1 MLKSPFL
8 SKSWL
13 EASDDFSASKVVLIG
28 IPYDGTCSFNPGTR
42 FAPEQIRIASKGLEE
57 YSAYQD
63 KSLEDV
69 DFYDAGE
76 LDLPFGDRDEVLRL
90 IKNCTKEVIA
100 KNKTYLGIGGEHLVT
115 LPAFEAYFEKY
126 PDLKLIHFDAHAD
139 LREEYLGQKLSHAT
153 VIRRIS
159 DIIGLENKNI
169 IQVGLRSGT
178 KEEFDLIKKH
188 NTLARGIGDFQN
200 KIEKFGKSP
209 VFLTIDLD
217 VLDPSIMSGTGT
229 QEAGGLFYNEFLE
242 YFMSMKNL
250 NIVGADV
257 VELAPNLDHS
267 GVSTAT
273 AAKIIR
279 ELILRLS

>member
-1 MLKSPFL
+1 MLNSEFI

-13 EASDDFSASKVVLIG
+13 EASDDFEKSKVVLIG
-28 IPYDGTCSFNPGTR
+28 IPYDGTCSFNPGAR
-42 FAPEQIRIASKGLEE
+42 FGPEQIRIASKGLEE

-63 KSLEDV
+63 KSLEDI

-76 LDLPFGDRDEVLRL
+76 LDLPFGDRDEVLKI

-100 KNKTYLGIGGEHLVT
+100 KDKTYLGIGGEHLVT
-115 LPAFEAYFEKY
+115 LPAFEAYYEKY
-126 PDLKLIHFDAHAD
+126 PNLKLMHFDALAD
-139 LREEYLGQKLSHAT
+139 LRDEYLGQKLSHAT
-153 VIRRIS
+153 VIRRIT
-159 DIIGLENKNI
+159 DIIGMENI
-169 IQVGLRSGT
+169 VQVGLRSGT

-188 NTLARGIGDFQN
+188 NTLSLGIADFRH
-200 KIEKFGKSP
+200 KIEKFGNNP
-209 VFLTIDLD
+209 IFLTIDLD

-229 QEAGGLFYNEFLE
+229 QEPGGLFFNEFYE
-242 YFMSMKNL
+242 YFASMKDL
-250 NIVGADV
+250 NIVAADV
-257 VELAPNLDHS
+257 LELSPHYDPS

>member
-1 MLKSPFL
+1 MLKSSFL

-13 EASDDFSASKVVLIG
+13 EASDNFEASKVILVG
-28 IPYDGTCSFNPGTR
+28 IPYDGTCSFTPGTR
-42 FAPEQIRIASKGLEE
+42 FGPEQIRLASKGLEE

-90 IKNCTKEVIA
+90 IKECAQDVISQ
-100 KNKTYLGIGGEHLVT
+100 NKTYLGIGGEHLVT
-115 LPAFEAYFEKY
+115 LPALEAYYEKY
-126 PDLKLIHFDAHAD
+126 PDIKLIHFDAHAD

-159 DIIGLENKNI
+159 DIIGLDNI
-169 IQVGLRSGT
+169 VQVGLRSGT
-178 KEEFDLIKKH
+178 KEEFELIKKH
-188 NTLARGIGDFQN
+188 DTLARGVGDFQK
-200 KIEKFGKSP
+200 KIEKFGNAP

-242 YFMSMKNL
+242 YFMSMKYL
-250 NIVGADV
+250 NIVASDV
-257 VELAPNLDHS
+257 VELSPNLDQS

-279 ELILRLS
+279 ELILRLN

>member
-1 MLKSPFL
+1 MLKSSFL

-13 EASDDFSASKVVLIG
+13 EASDDFDASKVVLVG
-28 IPYDGTCSFNPGTR
+28 IPYDGTCSFNPGAR
-42 FAPEQIRIASKGLEE
+42 FGPEQIRLASKGLEE

-69 DFYDAGE
+69 DFFDAGE
-76 LDLPFGDRDEVLRL
+76 LDLPFGDRDEVLSI
-90 IKNCTKEVIA
+90 IKECTKEVIA
-100 KNKTYLGIGGEHLVT
+100 QGKTYLGIGGEHLVT
-115 LPAFEAYFEKY
+115 LPAFEAYYEKY
-126 PDLKLIHFDAHAD
+126 PDLKLVHFDAHAD
-139 LREEYLGQKLSHAT
+139 LRDDYLGQKLSHAT

-159 DIIGLENKNI
+159 DIIGLDNI
-169 IQVGLRSGT
+169 VQVGLRSGT

-200 KIEKFGKSP
+200 KIERFSDAP

-242 YFMSMKNL
+242 YFMSMRDL
-250 NIVGADV
+250 NIVGCDV
-257 VELAPNLDHS
+257 LELSPHYDAS

>member
-1 MLKSPFL
+1 MLKSSFL

-13 EASDDFSASKVVLIG
+13 EASEDFEASKVVLIG
-28 IPYDGTCSFNPGTR
+28 VPYDGTCSFQPGAR
-42 FAPEQIRIASKGLEE
+42 FAPEQIRMASKGLEE

-63 KSLEDV
+63 KTLEDV

-76 LDLPFGDRDEVLRL
+76 LDLPFGDRDKVLEI
-90 IKNCTKEVIA
+90 IKNCTKEVIS
-100 KNKTYLGIGGEHLVT
+100 NGKTYIGIGGEHLVT
-115 LPAFEAYFEKY
+115 LPAFEAYYEKY
-126 PDLKLIHFDAHAD
+126 PNLKLVHFDAHAD

-153 VIRRIS
+153 VIRRIT
-159 DIIGLENKNI
+159 DIIGMENI
-169 IQVGLRSGT
+169 VQVGLRSGT
-178 KEEFDLIKKH
+178 KEEFDLIKKY
-188 NTLARGIGDFQN
+188 NTLSLGIADFIN
-200 KIEKFGKSP
+200 KIERFGNDP

-229 QEAGGLFYNEFLE
+229 QEAGGLFFNEFFE
-242 YFMSMKNL
+242 YFASMKNL

-257 VELAPNLDHS
+257 LELAPHYDQS
-267 GVSTAT
+267 GVSTIT

>member
-1 MLKSPFL
+1 MLKSSFL

-13 EASDDFSASKVVLIG
+13 EASDDFDASKVVLVG
-28 IPYDGTCSFNPGTR
+28 IPYDGTCSFNPGAR
-42 FAPEQIRIASKGLEE
+42 FGPEQIRLASKGLEE

-69 DFYDAGE
+69 DFFDAGE
-76 LDLPFGDRDEVLRL
+76 LDLPFGDRDEVLSI
-90 IKNCTKEVIA
+90 IKECTQEVIA
-100 KNKTYLGIGGEHLVT
+100 QGKTYLGIGGEHLVT
-115 LPAFEAYFEKY
+115 LPAFEAYYEKY
-126 PDLKLIHFDAHAD
+126 PDIKLVHFDAHAD
-139 LREEYLGQKLSHAT
+139 LRDDYLGQKLSHAT
-153 VIRRIS
+153 VIRRIT
-159 DIIGLENKNI
+159 DIIGLDNI
-169 IQVGLRSGT
+169 VQVGLRSGT

-200 KIEKFGKSP
+200 KIERFSGSP

-242 YFMSMKNL
+242 YFMSMRDL
-250 NIVGADV
+250 NIVGCDV
-257 VELAPNLDHS
+257 LELAPYYDHS

>member
-1 MLKSPFL
+1 MLKSSFL

-13 EASDDFSASKVVLIG
+13 EASDDFDASKVVLVG
-28 IPYDGTCSFNPGTR
+28 IPYDGTCSFNPGAR
-42 FAPEQIRIASKGLEE
+42 FGPEQIRLASKGLEE

-76 LDLPFGDRDEVLRL
+76 LDLPFGDRDEVLSL
-90 IKNCTKEVIA
+90 IKDATKDVLA
-100 KNKTYLGIGGEHLVT
+100 HGKTYLGIGGEHLVT
-115 LPAFEAYFEKY
+115 LPAFEAYYERY

-153 VIRRIS
+153 VMRRIS
-159 DIIGLENKNI
+159 DIIGLENI
-169 IQVGLRSGT
+169 VQVGLRSGT

-188 NTLARGIGDFQN
+188 NTLARGVRDFQD
-200 KIEKFGKSP
+200 KIERFGNSP

-242 YFMSMKNL
+242 YFMSMKYL
-250 NIVGADV
+250 NIVGCDV
-257 VELAPNLDHS
+257 VELSPHYDAS

>member
-1 MLKSPFL
+1 MLKSSFL

-13 EASDDFSASKVVLIG
+13 EASEDFDSSKVILVG
-28 IPYDGTCSFNPGTR
+28 IPYDGTCSFQPGSR
-42 FAPEQIRIASKGLEE
+42 FASEQIRIASKGLEE

-69 DFYDAGE
+69 TFYDAGD

-90 IKNCTKEVIA
+90 IKDCTREVIEQG
-100 KNKTYLGIGGEHLVT
+100 KTYLGVGGEHLVT
-115 LPAFEAYFEKY
+115 LPAFEAYYEKH

-153 VIRRIS
+153 VIRRIA
-159 DIIGLENKNI
+159 DIIGMENI
-169 IQVGLRSGT
+169 LQVGLRSGT
-178 KEEFDLIKKH
+178 KEEFDLIKKY
-188 NTLARGIGDFQN
+188 NTLALGIGDFQQ
-200 KIEKFGKSP
+200 KITKFQGSP

-229 QEAGGLFYNEFLE
+229 QEAGGLFYNEFFE

-250 NIVGADV
+250 NIVAADV
-257 VELAPNLDHS
+257 LELVPGLDHS